1 MKMNINYLENN
12 IILSDDYIFAIEVE
26 NKNYFYRIINELN
39 LISNG
44 DEISNIDFFDR
55 DGKEINLSN
64 KINLIIDY
72 FNIDFNSKKI
82 LNSLYKSIKD
92 NIDEEIKL
100 KLNSNYKKFCEL
112 ISKTLTGY
120 DFPLVINEE
129 FDLDNIFKLLKISIN
144 DKNNLLDNLLLLI
157 DIENL
162 FKVNQLLVLV
172 NLKSYLSNNEL
183 VEFYKYSIYNEI
195 KVILIDSQC
204 YGATIKNE
212 KKLIIDS
219 NLDEFLL

>member
-1 MKMNINYLENN
+1 MKININYLENN
-12 IILSDDYIFAIEVE
+12 IILLDNYIFAIEIE

-39 LISNG
+39 MISNG
-44 DEISNIDFFDR
+44 NEVGDINFFDE

-92 NIDEEIKL
+92 NIDEEIEFKI
-100 KLNSNYKKFCEL
+100 NSSYKRICEL
-112 ISKTLTGY
+112 ISKTLTEY
-120 DFPLVINEE
+120 DFPLVINDE
-129 FDLDNIFKLLKISIN
+129 FDFDNIFKLLKVSIN
-144 DKNNLLDNLLLLI
+144 CKNNLLDNLLLLI

-162 FKVNQLLVLV
+162 FKINQLLIFI

-183 VEFYKYSIYNEI
+183 IEFCKYSIYNEI
-195 KVILIDSQC
+195 KVILIDFQC
-204 YGATIKNE
+204 YGTTLQNE